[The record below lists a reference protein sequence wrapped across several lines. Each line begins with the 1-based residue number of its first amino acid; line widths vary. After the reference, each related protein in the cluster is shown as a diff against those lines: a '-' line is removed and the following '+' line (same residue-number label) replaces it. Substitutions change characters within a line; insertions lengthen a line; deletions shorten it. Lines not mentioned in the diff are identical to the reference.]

1 VAEVPPTL
9 FVAGWTALGAVEE
22 LAAANRGCTVFRV
35 RVGGAGSTAFAFL
48 PEFMREPPQPF
59 EFAIVLNVSEGFWRM
74 EWDLQFCG
82 KKNTLHKCRL
92 RKSRRKVSG
101 SQKMKKSKEIH
112 GKGH

>member
-1 VAEVPPTL
+1 VAEVPPRL

-22 LAAANRGCTVFRV
+22 LAAAPNKTRGCTVFRV

-59 EFAIVLNVSEGFWRM
+59 GFAIVLNVSKRFWRM

-82 KKNTLHKCRL
+82 KKTRFASVG
-92 RKSRRKVSG
+92 RASRVAR
-101 SQKMKKSKEIH
+101 
-112 GKGH
+112 